1 MKQLIINKLHIF
13 SIKEKKARSIPF
25 LKGRNIITSSSIDGT
40 KRGKSV
46 ILKSIYHTLGADCYY
61 EDKWN
66 VNDKIFILDFSVEDV
81 DYYIFR
87 NQRLFKIYDKS
98 DFKEIF
104 RTISRHELAEFLKDI
119 FDFAVELPNRAGNL
133 EVAPP
138 AYNYIL
144 NYLDQDEM
152 DGTSFTSFKG
162 LGQYTDFKDKVLYYH
177 FNVYNKDYYSI
188 VKQIED
194 LSSECEKIE
203 KDVILNQNMV
213 VRVNKS
219 INNSDYSINMDNLQN
234 EIEKSKE
241 EYVEIVEKLS
251 RTKKILINLRNE
263 KEDLISHM
271 NGLDIFAKNIN
282 KDIKKIV
289 NHECPYCHSVISDQ
303 MELRIEKYNTVEDAL
318 FLKTELEASL
328 IKIERKIKKEEE
340 RYREHLEKLQEYEER
355 IKINSQEVEDVLK
368 YKGYIEIRES
378 LVKELGELTS
388 TLNGKKSSLDNLKR
402 DRKKYDEAKKKVN
415 NKYYELM
422 ITDKLRF
429 GLEEIEDKKLEN
441 IKTTFIAG
449 GSNKPIA
456 TIIWYINLLKLRR
469 EFNKEAIQFPIVLDS
484 PNNVETD
491 EEKKHE
497 LLKYLFE
504 TVGNDT
510 QLIVSTLGFKQNEFP
525 DISFSNVIE
534 LSNEKYKL
542 LSENEFEKE
551 KIFLFQF
558 MEETELQS

>member
-1 MKQLIINKLHIF
+1 MKQLIINKLYIF
-13 SIKEKKARSIPF
+13 SIKEKTARIVPF
-25 LKGRNIITSSSIDGT
+25 SKGRNIITSSIIDGT
-40 KRGKSV
+40 KKGKSV

-66 VNDKIFILDFSVEDV
+66 VNDKIFIIDFSVAGV
-81 DYYIFR
+81 SYYIFR
-87 NQRLFKIYDKS
+87 NQRLFKIYEKHP
-98 DFKEIF
+98 FKEIF
-104 RTISRHELAEFLKDI
+104 RTISRHELASFLKSI
-119 FDFAVELPNRAGNL
+119 FDFAVELPNRDGLL
-133 EVAPP
+133 EIAPP

-144 NYLDQDEM
+144 NYLDQDKM
-152 DGTSFTSFKG
+152 DGTNFTSFKG
-162 LGQYTDFKDKVLYYH
+162 LAQYTDFKDKVLYYH

-188 VKQIED
+188 VKQIEN

-213 VRVNKS
+213 VRVNRN
-219 INNSDYSINMDNLQN
+219 INNSDYSVNMDNLQG

-241 EYVEIVEKLS
+241 EYVKIVDKLS
-251 RTKKILINLRNE
+251 KTKKILINLRNE
-263 KEDLISHM
+263 KEDLILHM
-271 NGLDIFAKNIN
+271 NDLDIFTKNID

-289 NHECPYCHSVISDQ
+289 NHECPYCHSSIDDQ

-318 FLKTELEASL
+318 YLKTELEASL
-328 IKIERKIKKEEE
+328 IEIERKIKKEEE
-340 RYREHLEKLQEYEER
+340 RYKEHLEKLQRYEER
-355 IKINSQEVEDVLK
+355 IKINTQEVEDVLK

-378 LVKELGELTS
+378 LIRELGELTS
-388 TLNGKKSSLDNLKR
+388 ILNEKNASLDNLKKQ
-402 DRKKYDEAKKKVN
+402 RKKYDEVKKKVN

-422 ITDKLRF
+422 VADKLRF
-429 GLEEIEDKKLEN
+429 GLVEIEDKKLEN
-441 IKTTFIAG
+441 IKSTFVVG

-469 EFNKEAIQFPIVLDS
+469 EFNKDAIQFPLVLDS

-504 TVGNDT
+504 VMGDDT
-510 QLIVSTLGFKQNEFP
+510 QLIVSTLGFTQKEFP

-534 LSNEKYKL
+534 LNNEKYRL
-542 LSENEFEKE
+542 LSENDFEQE
-551 KIFLFQF
+551 KDFLLRF
-558 MEETELQS
+558 MSEAELQN